1 MAETKEIDA
10 KTVETPEI
18 VVEDTP
24 KKAIAADEGI
34 ETLKQQLAEEKRLRE
49 EAQRTAREAAARAH
63 VATNERD
70 DTNFQLVTNAIEQVK
85 ANSAQLKAAYANAMQ
100 NGQFD
105 KAADLQLEM
114 SSNAAKLLQLETGK
128 QAMAERPKTPPP
140 AVDPVED
147 LCSRLT
153 PESAAWVRAH
163 PECATDP
170 KMFRKM
176 IRAHEDAVDDGI
188 KSDTPEYFE
197 AVERRLGFNKRSEPE
212 TDEDGTELA
221 ARQVS
226 RRSSPAAAPVSR
238 SAPSSNGST
247 PPRAVRLTAEE
258 AEMARL
264 NKMTPQE
271 YYEQKQRI
279 KHDQRYN

>member
-1 MAETKEIDA
+1 MAETQEIDA
-10 KTVETPEI
+10 QKVDEPEVI
-18 VVEDTP
+18 IEEAP

-34 ETLKQQLAEEKRLRE
+34 ESLKKQLQDEKTKREAAE
-49 EAQRTAREAAARAH
+49 RTAREAAARAH
-63 VATNERD
+63 SAANERD
-70 DTNFQLVTNAIEQVK
+70 DTNLQLVTNAIETVK
-85 ANSAQLKAAYANAMQ
+85 ANSSQLKAAYANAMQ

-105 KAADLQLEM
+105 KAADIQLDM
-114 SSNAAKLLQLETGK
+114 SSNAAKLLQLENGK

-140 AVDPVED
+140 AIDPVEE
-147 LCSRLT
+147 LAARLT

-163 PECATDP
+163 PICATDP

-197 AVERRLGFNKRSEPE
+197 AVERRLGLNQRQETE
-212 TDEDGTELA
+212 TDEDGTEQA
-221 ARQVS
+221 AKVVS

-238 SAPSSNGST
+238 SAPNSSGQS
-247 PPRAVRLTAEE
+247 PRVIRLTADER
-258 AEMARL
+258 EMARL
-264 NKMTPQE
+264 NKMSDQE

-279 KHDQRYN
+279 AKDQRYN